1 MWHYM
6 VGASV
11 LWWLT
16 QGQKKE
22 EAPAPAV
29 NPDPLAA
36 LIPVDASAPAELAA
50 AVRDC
55 WQRGTQSD
63 LVEFAQALGLSYPVS
78 RSTLLAR
85 AYELSVAQSRMAAMP
100 QTVPVAPAPAPAP
113 AEAHPAQVVGSVVNV
128 PAKENGRVVVKPATV
143 RALSKEEI
151 HAAEMKA
158 VAKASETN
166 GKKLTPID
174 IPTAE
179 IVATAE
185 ESADGA
191 QPS

>member
-22 EAPAPAV
+22 EAPPAPT

-55 WQRGTQSD
+55 WQRGTQND

-85 AYELSVAQSRMAAMP
+85 AYELSVAHSRMAAMP
-100 QTVPVAPAPAPAP
+100 QTVSAAPAPATT
-113 AEAHPAQVVGSVVNV
+113 EAHPAQVVGSVVNV

-158 VAKASETN
+158 VAKASEMN